1 MKSENLIELHEFF
14 IAQVFRKIIQKAC
27 NNDILVWTLSDLAIL

>member
-27 NNDILVWTLSDLAIL
+27 NNDILV